1 MTAKLLNDKIIK
13 CVKNRVL
20 MGGRRM
26 AGQDCPSKRVVGAK
40 QTLKAIT
47 ECDVLQVYIAK
58 DAEEHVTKKIKELC
72 GQKSIKIV
80 YVDTMKELGVMCGID
95 VDAAVAADIAGKKK

>member
-1 MTAKLLNDKIIK
+1 MIKLLGVLKTA
-13 CVKNRVL
+13 VL

-40 QTLKAIT
+40 QTLKAIMN
-47 ECDVLQVYIAK
+47 CNVLQVYIAK

-72 GQKSIKIV
+72 EEKSIRIV

-95 VDAAVAADIAGKKK
+95 VNAAAAADIIGEKK